1 MGDPGTIP
9 LAVTVSLEGP
19 QFDFPD
25 GNRQDVL
32 LLRPNQVVSFRVV
45 AKATGQNPI
54 FVRVLAPNQHAIG
67 EPQQIAVRST
77 ALNDIALIVTLAAAG
92 VLALLYS
99 RRWFRRTK
107 VPS

>member
-1 MGDPGTIP
+1 MGDPGPTP
-9 LAVTVSLEGP
+9 LRVIISLESS
-19 QFDFPD
+19 QFDYPD
-25 GNRQDVL
+25 GNRQDVPL
-32 LLRPNQVVSFRVV
+32 THPNQVVSFRVV

-54 FVRVLAPNQHAIG
+54 VVRVLAPNGHPIG
-67 EPQQIAVRST
+67 EGQPIVVRST
-77 ALNDIALIVTLAAAG
+77 AFNDIALIVTLAAAG